1 MRSVEISSL
10 MTAGRLAQ
18 QFSEPTL
25 VAVGLGLCAEELI
38 DPTESVFTLS
48 VLLFSASK
56 YFVSV
61 LSYMTTH
68 TYSSHDHLEV
78 SFLLQDVESGHV
90 VSPAP
95 TPTNLRALLTSG
107 QPVCRLV
114 LLNFQIGR
122 RIITALRCIALHCSI
137 MMLRLVSHRALE
149 NSRL

>member
-25 VAVGLGLCAEELI
+25 LLLDLACAPRNLLT
-38 DPTESVFTLS
+38 PPASVFTLS

-56 YFVSV
+56 YVVSV

-68 TYSSHDHLEV
+68 TYSSHDRLEV

-95 TPTNLRALLTSG
+95 TPTSLRALLTSG
-107 QPVCRLV
+107 QPVMPTCAAQLPDRTTHHHC
-114 LLNFQIGR
+114 
-122 RIITALRCIALHCSI
+122 TALHFTV
-137 MMLRLVSHRALE
+137 VSCCYDRFLTEHSDR
-149 NSRL
+149 RV